1 MLKATVSQ
9 ETEKV
14 AQILHDI
21 HNSEIPILQYNDEN
35 SLSCIVTLAYLS
47 ARDTYRVE
55 REEKTGKGFAD
66 FTFHP
71 MRKADLPFILELKK
85 DETVDIAI
93 KQMKEKEYFQKFIK
107 EHENVL
113 LVAIC
118 YDSKIKNHTCKIE
131 SVYFREV

>member
-1 MLKATVSQ
+1 MLNRV
-9 ETEKV
+9 
-14 AQILHDI
+14 
-21 HNSEIPILQYNDEN
+21 HN
-35 SLSCIVTLAYLS
+35 C
-47 ARDTYRVE
+47 YRN
-55 REEKTGKGFAD
+55 KCGSIGGKGFAD

-71 MRKADLPFILELKK
+71 RRKADSPLILELKK

-118 YDSKIKNHTCKIE
+118 YDSKMKNHSCKIE
-131 SVYFREV
+131 SVYFSEI